1 MRRPYYLIKRGEI
14 WYYRLN
20 RTSGLVPSDDKT
32 WHSTSC
38 KSRRKAE
45 EYMAD
50 LLASGSEATT
60 PAKHQ
65 TFRRYAKP
73 FFVWGECP
81 HIRRIL
87 EETGGFTERHA
98 YIQRR
103 RLEKHVFPD
112 RFADKKLAEI
122 TRADIFDLRSRL
134 LRRTSPA
141 TTNKVI
147 DIVKVI
153 LREAVVREELERD
166 PTFLVRRVRH
176 KKQERGTFTVD
187 ELKLLFPESGHGPWK
202 DVRDYTCFFLAAVTG
217 ARRGELLVLRWRHV
231 DFNGQC
237 IDITDAWKGKDR
249 IGGTKTG
256 VDRVVPVS
264 PRIIGKLDLLRVD
277 SLNVNPDDFLF
288 GYDNGAR
295 VGETWWRGRFHR
307 ALRQASI
314 DAGERWLTPHSFRH
328 TINTIVRDSGHDPAK
343 IRAVLGWMDEAI
355 QDNYTHLGGGAPP
368 PVGRDR
374 RSDMGIGSPSLTKAQ
389 PVSPL
394 PNPRHPWRGPPAKVP
409 WRGP

>member
-20 RTSGLVPSDDKT
+20 RTSGLVPSDDKI

-112 RFADKKLAEI
+112 RFVYAH
-122 TRADIFDLRSRL
+122 
-134 LRRTSPA
+134 
-141 TTNKVI
+141 N
-147 DIVKVI
+147 
-153 LREAVVREELERD
+153 
-166 PTFLVRRVRH
+166 
-176 KKQERGTFTVD
+176 
-187 ELKLLFPESGHGPWK
+187 
-202 DVRDYTCFFLAAVTG
+202 
-217 ARRGELLVLRWRHV
+217 
-231 DFNGQC
+231 
-237 IDITDAWKGKDR
+237 
-249 IGGTKTG
+249 
-256 VDRVVPVS
+256 
-264 PRIIGKLDLLRVD
+264 
-277 SLNVNPDDFLF
+277 
-288 GYDNGAR
+288 
-295 VGETWWRGRFHR
+295 
-307 ALRQASI
+307 RQ
-314 DAGERWLTPHSFRH
+314 
-328 TINTIVRDSGHDPAK
+328 
-343 IRAVLGWMDEAI
+343 
-355 QDNYTHLGGGAPP
+355 
-368 PVGRDR
+368 
-374 RSDMGIGSPSLTKAQ
+374 
-389 PVSPL
+389 
-394 PNPRHPWRGPPAKVP
+394 
-409 WRGP
+409 